1 MLIGY
6 ARVSTFEQN
15 LELQIDALNLAGC
28 EQIFVDKVSSTKE
41 NRQQLIEMEKILR
54 KGDVV
59 VVWKLDRIG
68 RSVKNLV
75 EIINDYNEKGI
86 NFKTLTQPIDTT
98 TTDGK
103 LMFHILAAFAEFE
116 RDMIKERT
124 LAGMH
129 AARARGIKGGRPQ
142 KLNPEQKALLLKMH
156 EDRTISIKTICD
168 TLKIAKPTLYKIL
181 REEKAKRDLISKNL

>member
-41 NRQQLIEMEKILR
+41 NRQQLIEMGKILR
-54 KGDVV
+54 KGDVI

-75 EIINDYNEKGI
+75 DIINGYNDKGI

-129 AARARGIKGGRPQ
+129 AARSRGINGGRPQ
-142 KLNPEQKALLLKMH
+142 KLSSEQKTLLLKMH
-156 EDRTISIKTICD
+156 QDRTISIKTICD
-168 TLKIAKPTLYKIL
+168 TLQISKPTLYKIL
-181 REEKAKRDLISKNL
+181 REDKDKKEK